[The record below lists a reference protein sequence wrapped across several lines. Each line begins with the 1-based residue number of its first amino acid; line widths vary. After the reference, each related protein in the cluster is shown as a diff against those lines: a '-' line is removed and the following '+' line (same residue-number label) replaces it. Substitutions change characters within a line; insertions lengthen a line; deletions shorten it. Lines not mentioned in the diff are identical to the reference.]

1 MKVASQVLARRAAAK
16 AELEE
21 WLSTVS
27 GGARALTPAE
37 LAIYS
42 KRHPVAGWRL
52 AVDFGDRCRRL
63 DILIDGRFPWAPPRI
78 ALLDRPRFL
87 VWPHVEED
95 GALCLLSDTATIKV
109 RRPSLVAAYLLAE
122 ACRLIEDSAAERNLS
137 DFRTEFVSYW
147 DWAKTKDTPII
158 FTAAEMEPPSRI
170 ICVWRGKGFF
180 LVSDTEEAVLAWLG
194 NRFGE
199 KRADWSTERAL
210 FVWLEQLPLPTE
222 YPSSGVAVRNLLR
235 STTGPALALLEEL
248 AAAGYDQILVLLA
261 GPTQNGP
268 CGAALV
274 LRAPRA
280 VRGKSTS
287 DFLTRGFR
295 PGRAPATIVSQ
306 RYMGAGSAER
316 LSVNRVDPTWVH
328 GRGREGRFA
337 KLRHARVAV
346 LGCGSLGA
354 PVILDLARAG
364 VGQMCLID
372 PDKLVAANTGRHP
385 LGMPDVGRPKSEAL
399 AERIRAN
406 HPHIRV
412 DAFPER
418 WEEVVQRTPE
428 VLQSCDLI
436 VSAIGDW
443 SSEGALNEWHIGSQR
458 RPPIVYAW
466 TEAHACAGHAVAIG
480 EEGGCFACGCT
491 EDGQPILRVTRWPAG
506 STLEQE
512 PACGAL
518 YQPFGP
524 VELSYIHALTAEL
537 ALDCLITGV
546 PRSAHRIWIARRPLI
561 ESLGGA
567 WTDEFAAIA
576 GAHECGG
583 FIQELIWPAGPC
595 AECENPL

>member
-1 MKVASQVLARRAAAK
+1 MIVRRSAAK

-27 GGARALTPAE
+27 GDVCPLTPAE
-37 LAIYS
+37 LATYS
-42 KRHPVAGWRL
+42 KRHPVAGWRFV
-52 AVDFGDRCRRL
+52 VDFGDGCRRL
-63 DILIDGRFPWAPPRI
+63 DMLIDGRFPWAPPRI

-87 VWPHVEED
+87 AWPHVEED
-95 GALCLLSDTATIKV
+95 GALCLLPDTAATKV

-122 ACRLIEDSAAERNLS
+122 ACRLIEDSIAERNLN
-137 DFRTEFVSYW
+137 DFRSEFVSYW
-147 DWAKTKDTPII
+147 DWSKTKDIPVI
-158 FTAAEMEPPSRI
+158 FTAAAMAPPSRI

-180 LVSDTEEAVLAWLG
+180 LVGETEEAVLAWLG

-210 FVWLEQLPLPTE
+210 FVWLEELPLPTE
-222 YPSSGVAVRNLLR
+222 YPSTGVAVRDLLR
-235 STTGPALALLEEL
+235 RATGPALPSLEEL
-248 AAAGYDQILVLLA
+248 AAAGYDQIVILVA

-274 LRAPRA
+274 LSAPKPL
-280 VRGKSTS
+280 RGKSS
-287 DFLTRGFR
+287 SELLTHGFR

-306 RYMGAGSAER
+306 RYIGGGSVDR
-316 LSVNRVDPTWVH
+316 LSISRVDPEWVH
-328 GRGREGRFA
+328 GRGSDGRFA
-337 KLRHARVAV
+337 KLRYAKVAV
-346 LGCGSLGA
+346 IGCGSLGA
-354 PVILDLARAG
+354 PVTLDLARAG
-364 VGQMCLID
+364 VGQLYLID
-372 PDKLVAANTGRHP
+372 PETLVAANTGRHP
-385 LGMPDVGRPKSEAL
+385 LGMPDVRRAKAEAL
-399 AERIRAN
+399 AERVRAN

-418 WEEVVQRTPE
+418 WEEVVRRTPE
-428 VLQSCDLI
+428 ILQSCDLI

-458 RPPIVYAW
+458 RPPIIYAW

-491 EDGQPILRVTRWPAG
+491 EDGQPILRVTRWPAR

-546 PRSAHRIWIARRPLI
+546 PRSAHRIWVARRPLI
-561 ESLGGA
+561 ESLKGA
-567 WTDEFAAIA
+567 WTDEFVAIA
-576 GAHECGG
+576 RPRECGG
-583 FIQELIWPAGPC
+583 FIQELNWPSGPC